1 MESHI
6 SGIAINFSGLKLL
19 DSLGNS
25 SLTGGRLFPVAVEL
39 GCFNIS
45 GAASCCNAPA
55 GLACLRL
62 LGYLIQGGV
71 LLKSVRWSSVFLDLI
86 SGHGIINKYQIS
98 TKICCCQV
106 PMFNANA
113 LSHHGSG
120 WSRQSKCITEFGLL
134 LYQWWTS
141 GQQATSGPRQIVKW
155 PAMSNRKSVFFRTG
169 TGIKSA
175 MMCTT
180 LFHLTTS
187 EWF

>member
-62 LGYLIQGGV
+62 LGYLIQGGCCLSQCGGHLCFWTWFQV
-71 LLKSVRWSSVFLDLI
+71 MVSLI
-86 SGHGIINKYQIS
+86 SIKYQPRFAAA
-98 TKICCCQV
+98 KCQCLM
-106 PMFNANA
+106 PMFWVTMVQVEADRANA
-113 LSHHGSG
+113 LLNLA
-120 WSRQSKCITEFGLL
+120 CFC
-134 LYQWWTS
+134 TS
-141 GQQATSGPRQIVKW
+141 GERPANRPHLARDNSSSGP
-155 PAMSNRKSVFFRTG
+155 PCPTG
-169 TGIKSA
+169 KASFLELGQALSLQWCAQPSFI
-175 MMCTT
+175 
-180 LFHLTTS
+180 
-187 EWF
+187 